1 MPETIPQIRPSF
13 NRSLRLETR
22 PELLSADT
30 GALVQRELM
39 ERSGLIDWLTERLHD
54 PRHPSSIRYP
64 LSDLLRTRL
73 LLLGQGW
80 RDQSDADRLRQ
91 DPSLRVSS
99 ETRRGTAALEEGQGL
114 ASQPTLSRL
123 LDTLS
128 REENLPVLH
137 QAVTELACRRIE
149 MIEGQRRK
157 RGEKTP
163 RKKRRKKTMY
173 LDVDGLP
180 VEVHGHPPG
189 SEWNGYYRQRM
200 YHGLVASCA
209 ETGDL
214 IDGEIFPGASYLGK
228 QALKL
233 TLRVVDRCRGRLCGS
248 MIVRMDAGFPEP
260 GLLEGLESRSVPYIA
275 RIRKNEV
282 LNRMAKPYLTQPAG
296 RSPDAPPRLWFH
308 ELTYQAESW
317 DRARRVV
324 LVVRERPE
332 ELYPDHFWLLT
343 SLSRKRY
350 EAEALLA
357 RYRKRGKAEGHMG
370 EFMDVLD
377 PALSSASRPKTHY
390 RGKPLKPGANPEATT
405 EAGVRPHNEV
415 LFLLN
420 LLGYEILHLGRV
432 LMEQATRRG
441 WSLRRFR
448 ERVFASGI
456 SGATSGEAIDFRHQS
471 RGDGLEAV
479 VAETGAGVLGAG
491 IMDGGGIGPVEGTET
506 VGISHRKSQPVG
518 G

>member
-1 MPETIPQIRPSF
+1 MPVICGMIMVLINNHKERSTPCLRRYRRSGPHSTDPSAS
-13 NRSLRLETR
+13 RTR

-39 ERSGLIDWLTERLHD
+39 DRSGLIDWLAGRLHD

-91 DPSLRVSS
+91 DPSLRVASQ
-99 ETRRGTAALEEGQGL
+99 TRRGTAALEEGQGL

-149 MIEGQRRK
+149 MIEGRRRK
-157 RGEKTP
+157 RGKKTP

-200 YHGLVASCA
+200 YLGLVASCA

-214 IDGEIFPGASYLGK
+214 IDGEIFPGASYLGNK
-228 QALKL
+228 ALKL

-260 GLLEGLESRSVPYIA
+260 GLLKGLESRSVPYIA

-296 RSPDAPPRLWFH
+296 RSPKAPPRLWFH

-324 LVVRERPE
+324 LVVRERPG

-350 EAEALLA
+350 
-357 RYRKRGKAEGHMG
+357 
-370 EFMDVLD
+370 
-377 PALSSASRPKTHY
+377 
-390 RGKPLKPGANPEATT
+390 
-405 EAGVRPHNEV
+405 
-415 LFLLN
+415 
-420 LLGYEILHLGRV
+420 
-432 LMEQATRRG
+432 QA
-441 WSLRRFR
+441 R
-448 ERVFASGI
+448 ERCWRSTAN
-456 SGATSGEAIDFRHQS
+456 
-471 RGDGLEAV
+471 
-479 VAETGAGVLGAG
+479 
-491 IMDGGGIGPVEGTET
+491 GGRRKGTW
-506 VGISHRKSQPVG
+506 GS
-518 G
+518 

>member
-91 DPSLRVSS
+91 DPSLRVAS

-149 MIEGQRRK
+149 MIEGRRRK
-157 RGEKTP
+157 RGGKTP
-163 RKKRRKKTMY
+163 RKKRRKKTMV

-200 YHGLVASCA
+200 YHGLVASCG

-233 TLRVVDRCRGRLCGS
+233 TLRVVDHCRGRLCGS

-260 GLLEGLESRSVPYIA
+260 GLLKGLESRGVPYIA

-296 RSPDAPPRLWFH
+296 RSPKAPPRLWFH

-324 LVVRERPE
+324 LVVRERPG

-390 RGKPLKPGANPEATT
+390 RGKPLKSEAKPEATT

-448 ERVFASGI
+448 ERVLRVASRALRQGRRLIFVI
-456 SGATSGEAIDFRHQS
+456 SQGATDWKRLWQRLARVSWAPG
-471 RGDGLEAV
+471 
-479 VAETGAGVLGAG
+479 
-491 IMDGGGIGPVEGTET
+491 
-506 VGISHRKSQPVG
+506 
-518 G
+518 

>member
-39 ERSGLIDWLTERLHD
+39 DRSGLIDWLTERLHD

-91 DPSLRVSS
+91 DPSLRVASQ
-99 ETRRGTAALEEGQGL
+99 TRRGTAALEEGHGL

-149 MIEGQRRK
+149 MIEGRRRK
-157 RGEKTP
+157 RGKQTP
-163 RKKRRKKTMY
+163 RKKRRKKTMV

-200 YHGLVASCA
+200 YHGLVASCG

-214 IDGEIFPGASYLGK
+214 IDGEIYPGASYLGK

-233 TLRVVDRCRGRLCGS
+233 TLRVVDHCRGRLCGS

-296 RSPDAPPRLWFH
+296 RSPKAPPRLWFH

-324 LVVRERPE
+324 LVVRERP
-332 ELYPDHFWLLT
+332 
-343 SLSRKRY
+343 
-350 EAEALLA
+350 
-357 RYRKRGKAEGHMG
+357 G

-390 RGKPLKPGANPEATT
+390 RGQPLKPGAKPEATT

-448 ERVFASGI
+448 ERVLRVASRALRQGRRLIFVI
-456 SGATSGEAIDFRHQS
+456 SQGATDWK
-471 RGDGLEAV
+471 GLWQRLARV
-479 VAETGAGVLGAG
+479 SWAPG
-491 IMDGGGIGPVEGTET
+491 
-506 VGISHRKSQPVG
+506 
-518 G
+518 

>member
-39 ERSGLIDWLTERLHD
+39 ERSGLIDWLTGRLHD

-91 DPSLRVSS
+91 DPSLRVASQ
-99 ETRRGTAALEEGQGL
+99 TRRGTAALEEGQGL

-149 MIEGQRRK
+149 MIEGRRRK
-157 RGEKTP
+157 RGKKTP

-214 IDGEIFPGASYLGK
+214 IDGEIYPGASYLGK

-260 GLLEGLESRSVPYIA
+260 GLLKGLESRSVPYIA

-308 ELTYQAESW
+308 ELTYQAGTW

-324 LVVRERPE
+324 LVVRERPG

-350 EAEALLA
+350 QARELLA
-357 RYRKRGKAEGHMG
+357 QYRKRGKAEGHMG
-370 EFMDVLD
+370 ELMDVLD

-390 RGKPLKPGANPEATT
+390 RGQPLKPGAKPEART

-448 ERVFASGI
+448 ERVLRVASRALRQGRRLIFVI
-456 SGATSGEAIDFRHQS
+456 SQGATDWKRLWQRLARVSWAPG
-471 RGDGLEAV
+471 
-479 VAETGAGVLGAG
+479 
-491 IMDGGGIGPVEGTET
+491 
-506 VGISHRKSQPVG
+506 
-518 G
+518 